1 MRRAR
6 RAPRTQK
13 RPVRNLRAFR
23 VPPLGIEPGPSEPE
37 SEILSFKL
45 QGHPVRDCKFSK
57 FYGFASILFP
67 FLEGLPRRDA
77 LDLHQGAFRER
88 LDGDGAAGREG
99 GGEELGVHLVH
110 GGEVGHV
117 GQENRGLHHV
127 GKAQSRRF
135 EDGAG
140 VGEALPGLDLHVT
153 FREGAGGRV
162 DGQLPGNE
170 NEADAGVDGLA
181 VRPDGGRG
189 FFSVDCVHI

>member
-57 FYGFASILFP
+57 NYGFASILCP
-67 FLEGLPRRDA
+67 FSLGERACLRKKLAGCNA
-77 LDLHQGAFRER
+77 LNLHQGAFRER
-88 LDGDGAAGREG
+88 LDRDGAAGREG
-99 GGEELGVHLVH
+99 GGEELGVDFVH
-110 GGEVGHV
+110 GGEIGHV
-117 GQENRGLHHV
+117 GQEDGGLDDV
-127 GKAQSRRF
+127 LEAQAGLF
-135 EDGAG
+135 EDGPRI
-140 VGEALPGLDLHVT
+140 GEALPGLDLDAT

-162 DGQLPGNE
+162 DG
-170 NEADAGVDGLA
+170 
-181 VRPDGGRG
+181 
-189 FFSVDCVHI
+189 